1 MIIAFFLDGII
12 AKYFTIYPVLTL
24 LSLIFLKENKYLLVI
39 IFGLLYDI
47 TYTDTLFLNTIIFY
61 LLLFFID
68 YYFSKINKNFVNTII
83 LGIILILIY
92 RFSTYIILYL
102 LNMVSLDI
110 TSFIKIL
117 GLSFISLIYIIIRYF
132 YKYLL

>member
-47 TYTDTLFLNTIIFY
+47 TYTDTLFLNTTIFY

-68 YYFSKINKNFVNTII
+68 YYFSKINKNFLNTII

-110 TSFIKIL
+110 TSFIKTL